1 MSIDGVGEGAMSA
14 DSRVI
19 GSYCHGVVAS
29 NIRTAFLA
37 GFGVAID
44 ALDYDGQV
52 DAVLDRLADHMA
64 THLDLD
70 ALGKIAG
77 I

>member
-1 MSIDGVGEGAMSA
+1 MSA
-14 DSRVI
+14 DGRVI
-19 GSYCHGVVAS
+19 GSYCHGLFAS
-29 NIRTAFLA
+29 NQFRTAFFA
-37 GFGVAID
+37 GFGATSD

-52 DAVLDRLADHMA
+52 DAVLDRLAGHMA

-70 ALGKIAG
+70 ALRKIAG

>member
-1 MSIDGVGEGAMSA
+1 MSA
-14 DSRVI
+14 DGRVI
-19 GSYCHGVVAS
+19 GSYCPGLFTS
-29 NIRTAFLA
+29 NEFRTSFLT
-37 GFGVAID
+37 GFGVTSD

-52 DAVLDRLADHMA
+52 DVVLDRLAGHMA

-70 ALGKIAG
+70 ALGRIAG

>member
-1 MSIDGVGEGAMSA
+1 VSA
-14 DSRVI
+14 DGRVI
-19 GSYCHGVVAS
+19 GSYCHGLFAS
-29 NIRTAFLA
+29 NQFRTAFFA
-37 GFGVAID
+37 GFGVTSD

-52 DAVLDRLADHMA
+52 DAVLDRLAGHMA

-70 ALGKIAG
+70 ALRKIAG

>member
-1 MSIDGVGEGAMSA
+1 MYKTAEGER
-14 DSRVI
+14 DLK
-19 GSYCHGVVAS
+19 
-29 NIRTAFLA
+29 AF
-37 GFGVAID
+37 VTAID

>member
-1 MSIDGVGEGAMSA
+1 MSA
-14 DSRVI
+14 DGRVI
-19 GSYCHGVVAS
+19 GSYCHGLFTS
-29 NIRTAFLA
+29 NQFRTALLA
-37 GFGVAID
+37 GFGVATD

-52 DAVLDRLADHMA
+52 DAVLDRLAGHMA

-70 ALGKIAG
+70 ALGRIAG

>member
-1 MSIDGVGEGAMSA
+1 MDYLPAINSE
-14 DSRVI
+14 R
-19 GSYCHGVVAS
+19 H
-29 NIRTAFLA
+29 FFA
-37 GFGVAID
+37 GFGVTSD

-52 DAVLDRLADHMA
+52 DAVLDRLAGHMA

-70 ALGKIAG
+70 ALRKIAG

>member
-1 MSIDGVGEGAMSA
+1 MSKYSKTLQKP
-14 DSRVI
+14 
-19 GSYCHGVVAS
+19 VV
-29 NIRTAFLA
+29 
-37 GFGVAID
+37 FGLAID